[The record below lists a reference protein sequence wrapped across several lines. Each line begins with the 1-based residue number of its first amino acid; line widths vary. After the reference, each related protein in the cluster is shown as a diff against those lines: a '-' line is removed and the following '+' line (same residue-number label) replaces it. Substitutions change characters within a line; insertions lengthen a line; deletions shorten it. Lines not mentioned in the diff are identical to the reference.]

1 MHVAGLIVPVPEE
14 NLAAYRAWA
23 ERGAALFRELGA
35 LEVVESWEDVVP
47 DGVQT
52 DFRRAV
58 AARPGERIVFCWQ
71 VWPDR
76 ATMEAAEA
84 RMAEDPRFDLPAEM
98 PFDAN
103 RVVMGTFSP
112 LVVSGR

>member
-1 MHVAGLIVPVPEE
+1 MYVAGLIVPVPEGQRE
-14 NLAAYRAWA
+14 AYRAWA
-23 ERGAALFRELGA
+23 ERGAALYRELGA

-52 DFRRAV
+52 DFRKAV
-58 AARPGERIVFCWQ
+58 AARPGEKIVFCWQ

-76 ATMEAAEA
+76 ATMEAAEM

-98 PFDAN
+98 PFDAK
-103 RVVMGTFSP
+103 RVVMGAFTP